1 MTHRLFHTFRRRFEH
16 GQALVLFAAGLA
28 GFCGLV
34 GMAID
39 VGHVAYTK
47 TDLQKIADAAALAG
61 ALDLPGSP
69 SAATTAAHNYA
80 AKNGLATSDVTIA
93 STTNA
98 NDTITVTATRR
109 VPYTFLKVIGLNGA
123 SPSASATVK
132 VQAVTGYT
140 FDSTDVM
147 PYAVWGGNAGAR
159 VGCPNDI
166 CVGDTKVYRNNPSF
180 CSTKASD
187 GDASPPFGNA
197 NCNTGNYKGF
207 FHAGGQVYEIDAN
220 NWQTVSKG
228 GNAIGQEPLDALHD
242 HYVKGTPILVPVV
255 KAANCT
261 GGCSNINYKIVAWV
275 AIKLTADPSNLPPS
289 QPWKGTVVAN
299 WSSPK
304 GDTSGDTPPPTSY
317 ATWTYGLVE

>member
-1 MTHRLFHTFRRRFEH
+1 MSHRFFPSFRQRFER
-16 GQALVLFAAGLA
+16 GQAIVLFAAGLA

-34 GMAID
+34 GMAVDI
-39 VGHVAYTK
+39 GHVAYAR

-61 ALDLPGSP
+61 AQDLPSSP
-69 SAATTAAHNYA
+69 STASMAASSYA
-80 AKNGLATSDVTIA
+80 TKNGLATTNVAVS
-93 STTNA
+93 SSTNA

-109 VPYTFLKVIGLNGA
+109 VDYTFLKVIGLSGA
-123 SPSASATVK
+123 NPSASATVK
-132 VQAVTGYT
+132 VKAVTGYT
-140 FDSTDVM
+140 FDSSDVM
-147 PYAVWGGNAGAR
+147 PYAVWGGNASTR
-159 VGCPNDI
+159 SCPNDV
-166 CVGDTKVYRNNPSF
+166 CVGDSKVYRNNPSF
-180 CSTKASD
+180 CSTKAAD
-187 GDASPPFGNA
+187 GDSSPPFGNA

-207 FHAGGQVYEIDAN
+207 FHAGGQIYQIDSN

-261 GGCSNINYKIVAWV
+261 GGCSNISYKIVAWV
-275 AIKLTADPSNLPPS
+275 AIKLTADPSTLPPS

-304 GDTSGDTPPPTSY
+304 GDTSGNTPPPTSY
-317 ATWTYGLVE
+317 ATWTYGLTQ

>member
-1 MTHRLFHTFRRRFEH
+1 MSRRFLHELRHRFEH

-28 GFCGLV
+28 AFCGLV

-39 VGHVAYTK
+39 IGHVAYAR

-61 ALDLPGSP
+61 AQDLPGSP
-69 SAATTAAHNYA
+69 TTASSAANTYA
-80 AKNGLATSDVTIA
+80 AKNGLSTSNVVIT

-109 VPYTFLKVIGLNGA
+109 VDYTFLKVIGLSGA
-123 SPSASATVK
+123 NPSASAKVK

-147 PYAVWGGNAGAR
+147 PYAVWGGNASAR
-159 VGCPNDI
+159 SCPNDI

-187 GDASPPFGNA
+187 GDSSPPFGNA

-207 FHAGGQVYEIDAN
+207 FHAGGQIYQIDSS

-228 GNAIGQEPLDALHD
+228 GNAIGQEPLSALHD
-242 HYVKGTPILVPVV
+242 HYVKGTPIIVPVV

-261 GGCSNINYKIVAWV
+261 GGCNDINYKIVAWV
-275 AIKLTADPSNLPPS
+275 AIKLTADPSGLPPS

-304 GDTSGDTPPPTSY
+304 GDTSGNTPPPTSY
-317 ATWTYGLVE
+317 ATWTYGLIQ